1 MMLTINR
8 TCGTTIGVMLFISLC
23 LSDNGISTVEAN
35 CLMDRGASIICS
47 DKADICKT
55 YTLQRGINFSLT
67 GYNTD
72 KIIESGTENIIM
84 NEEKIFNLKKLDQ
97 IELLEDGWNGNTAKA
112 FKASFI
118 SKVREIITALEVQPE
133 IFPTACNSIQIEYE
147 KEDSSYLEIEI
158 SPADTWE
165 VFKINNKGKECFFSI
180 VANVEAI
187 IKVVNSFYE

>member
-1 MMLTINR
+1 
-8 TCGTTIGVMLFISLC
+8 
-23 LSDNGISTVEAN
+23 
-35 CLMDRGASIICS
+35 
-47 DKADICKT
+47 
-55 YTLQRGINFSLT
+55 
-67 GYNTD
+67 
-72 KIIESGTENIIM
+72 M

-165 VFKINNKGKECFFSI
+165 VFKINNKGKECFFQL
-180 VANVEAI
+180 
-187 IKVVNSFYE
+187 